1 MGMSARMVVMRL
13 VVLTVEMAGSDIIP
27 TSPPTTQASP
37 DNNKPF
43 LTALPG
49 SQICQEMV
57 QVK

>member
-1 MGMSARMVVMRL
+1 MAMSGRMLVMRL

-27 TSPPTTQASP
+27 TSPPTTQSSS

-49 SQICQEMV
+49 TEICQEMV